1 MMKELIRNGPMN
13 AEFEA
18 PSVFATYQSGL
29 LTQDGFESLKA
40 KSMDASEGQ
49 KATNVSSQT
58 LNDHHLAWTNLN
70 HSVMLMGWGV
80 DESDK
85 KFWIVRNSYG
95 EKWGMNGDFYI
106 RRGNDDF
113 GIESEQVAFE
123 VERL

>member
-1 MMKELIRNGPMN
+1 
-13 AEFEA
+13 
-18 PSVFATYQSGL
+18 
-29 LTQDGFESLKA
+29 
-40 KSMDASEGQ
+40 
-49 KATNVSSQT
+49 
-58 LNDHHLAWTNLN
+58 
-70 HSVMLMGWGV
+70 MLMGWGV

-123 VERL
+123 VERLWIKNSNKNTYLRYN